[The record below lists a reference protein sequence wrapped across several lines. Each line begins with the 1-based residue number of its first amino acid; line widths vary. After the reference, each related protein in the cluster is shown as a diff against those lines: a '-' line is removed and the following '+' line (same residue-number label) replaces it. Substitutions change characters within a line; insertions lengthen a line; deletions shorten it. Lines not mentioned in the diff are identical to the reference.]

1 MPWPASTSCLMLTTQ
16 RQLARARMQQ
26 AQARA
31 QRYLDTVQLFA
42 AMGGGWVR

>member
-1 MPWPASTSCLMLTTQ
+1 MDFELSPAQ
-16 RQLARARMQQ
+16 RELQ